1 MSRSNHTNTFQYA
14 TTGQTRVRREIEIF
28 YVIDPDEA
36 VHDALAALL
45 GATGSRVVCYPSAE
59 AFLGSEVTH
68 NGMRGLV
75 LAEANLPGMGS
86 LALLRRLRDQGV
98 DLPVVVLTSTSNRDI
113 ADQALKA
120 GAVEVIEKPLV
131 HGRLLK
137 RIWHLVH
144 NSDGVGTELNG

>member
-1 MSRSNHTNTFQYA
+1 
-14 TTGQTRVRREIEIF
+14 VRREIDIV

-45 GATGSRVVCYPSAE
+45 GAVGIRVVCYLSAE
-59 AFLGSEVTH
+59 AFLGSDCMH
-68 NGMRGLV
+68 SSLRGVV
-75 LAEANLPGMGS
+75 LAEVNLPGMDS
-86 LALLRRLRDQGV
+86 LALLRRLRNAGV

-131 HGRLLK
+131 HSRLLN
-137 RIWHLVH
+137 RLHHLVRH
-144 NSDGVGTELNG
+144 SDDVGTELNG

>member
-1 MSRSNHTNTFQYA
+1 MRC
-14 TTGQTRVRREIEIF
+14 EIDIV

-45 GATGSRVVCYPSAE
+45 GATGTRVVCYPSAE
-59 AFLGSEVTH
+59 AFLESNFMH
-68 NGMRGLV
+68 SDMRGLV
-75 LAEANLPGMGS
+75 LAEVNLPGMGS

-98 DLPVVVLTSTSNRDI
+98 ELPVVILTSTSNRDI

-137 RIWHLVH
+137 RLHHLVRH
-144 NSDGVGTELNG
+144 NDDVGAEPGG

>member
-1 MSRSNHTNTFQYA
+1 MRCEFDI
-14 TTGQTRVRREIEIF
+14 V

-45 GATGSRVVCYPSAE
+45 GATGARVMCYPSAE
-59 AFLGSEVTH
+59 AFLDSDFMHSGK
-68 NGMRGLV
+68 RGLV
-75 LAEANLPGMGS
+75 LAEVDLPGMGS
-86 LALLRRLRDQGV
+86 LALLRRLREHGV
-98 DLPVVVLTSTSNRDI
+98 ELPVVILTSTSNRDI

-137 RIWHLVH
+137 RLHHLVRH
-144 NSDGVGTELNG
+144 NDDVSNDT

>member
-1 MSRSNHTNTFQYA
+1 MNLGVATPRYEVFPIVPILCLNHTGSIQYA
-14 TTGQTRVRREIEIF
+14 TVEQIRVTREIDIV

-45 GATGSRVVCYPSAE
+45 GATGTRVVCYPSAE
-59 AFLGSEVTH
+59 AFLDSDLIH

-75 LAEANLPGMGS
+75 LAEVDLPGMGS
-86 LALLRRLRDQGV
+86 LALLRRLR
-98 DLPVVVLTSTSNRDI
+98 
-113 ADQALKA
+113 DQALKA

-137 RIWHLVH
+137 RLHHLARH
-144 NSDGVGTELNG
+144 NGDVGVEPSG